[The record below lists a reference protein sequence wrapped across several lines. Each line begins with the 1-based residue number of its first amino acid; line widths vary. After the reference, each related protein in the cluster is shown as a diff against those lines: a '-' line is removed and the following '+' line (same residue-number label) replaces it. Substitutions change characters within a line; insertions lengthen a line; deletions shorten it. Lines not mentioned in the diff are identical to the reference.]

1 MLQEY
6 FQTVIQLVV
15 LFLVIFDPL
24 ASLSVF
30 VSSTHHKTILEQR
43 KIAILSVVIAAIV
56 SFVVLL
62 LGETLLQLF
71 STTIDDFK
79 IAGGIILIILGINM
93 VMGKSI
99 VPDESIKESSG
110 SALAAIIGSPV
121 LAGPATITT
130 IIIST
135 HEYGRLITGVAIAIV
150 LVFTGFIFWFG
161 PTIHKKLGQSF
172 EQVMSA
178 ILGLVTIAWGVK
190 FIREVVITLLV

>member
-1 MLQEY
+1 MIQDY
-6 FQTVIQLVV
+6 IQLII

-30 VSSTHHKTILEQR
+30 VSSTNKKTMQEQR
-43 KIAILSVVIAAIV
+43 KIAIISVIVAGIV

-62 LGETLLQLF
+62 LGSSLLTLF

-99 VPDESIKESSG
+99 VSEDTMKENSG
-110 SALAAIIGSPV
+110 PAIAAIIGSPI

-130 IIIST
+130 IIITSQ
-135 HEYGRLITGVAIAIV
+135 EYGQIVTGISIFIVLFITGIV
-150 LVFTGFIFWFG
+150 FWFG
-161 PTIHKKLGQSF
+161 MNIHKTLGETF
-172 EQVMSA
+172 EKVMSA

-190 FIREVVITLLV
+190 FIREVIVLLLV